1 MVGPMDLDA
10 LIPTLRDSEP
20 IQLDGVAAPVTIVLK
35 PLACSELDL
44 LAAVLRKERVE
55 GGEEFDRERAT
66 PEATAAWQQDQA
78 RKLARYQVRRLEIA
92 GEDRTADAEA
102 FLCAYAAR
110 RPIAFQLLANR
121 ASSPATF
128 GGESP
133 PVEAEDIP
141 GNSPSA

>member
-1 MVGPMDLDA
+1 MDFDA

-20 IQLDGVAAPVTIVLK
+20 IKLNGVAAPVTIILK
-35 PLACSELDL
+35 PMATSEIEI
-44 LAAVLRKERVE
+44 LAAALRKERTD
-55 GGEEFDRERAT
+55 GGEDFDKENAT
-66 PEATAAWQQDQA
+66 PEATAAWQQSQA
-78 RKLARYQVRRLEIA
+78 RKLARDQVRRLEIA

-110 RPIAFQLLANR
+110 RPIAFQLLANK
-121 ASSPATF
+121 AGNPATF

-133 PVEAEDIP
+133 PAENKAENIP

>member
-1 MVGPMDLDA
+1 MDLDA

-35 PLACSELDL
+35 PLADSEIEL
-44 LAAVLRKERVE
+44 LAAALRKERVE
-55 GGEEFDRERAT
+55 GGEDFDREHAT

-110 RPIAFQLLANR
+110 RPIAFQLLANKAGDVR
-121 ASSPATF
+121 TF
-128 GGESP
+128 GGEAAP
-133 PVEAEDIP
+133 EVGPDEDIP
-141 GNSPSA
+141 GNSPGA